1 MLILK
6 PILFYFIQYK
16 PNIIYKTSIKQITIT
31 AITTSSDTYAILKTI
46 RASLFN
52 EFTSERESSQW
63 AIIFTGICK
72 NAT

>member
-1 MLILK
+1 MLILM

-16 PNIIYKTSIKQITIT
+16 PNIMYKTNIKQITII
-31 AITTSSDTYAILKTI
+31 AITTSSDTYAIFKTI

-63 AIIFTGICK
+63 AIIFTDICK